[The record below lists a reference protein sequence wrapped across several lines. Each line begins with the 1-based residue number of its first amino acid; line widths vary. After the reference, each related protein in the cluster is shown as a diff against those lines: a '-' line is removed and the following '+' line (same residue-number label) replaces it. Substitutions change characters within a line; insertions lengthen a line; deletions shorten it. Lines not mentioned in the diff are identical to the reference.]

1 MEQIEIT
8 IRFFGGLKTF
18 YSDSI
23 SLQLAK
29 GTSVNEVIDKLLEM
43 NSAAREILGI
53 SQLAIDSTIVEKD
66 FIITEKCE
74 LIVLPPF
81 SGG

>member
-1 MEQIEIT
+1 MEQIDII

-18 YSDSI
+18 YSESI
-23 SLQLAK
+23 SLQLTK

-43 NSAAREILGI
+43 NSAAQEVLDI
-53 SQLAIDSTIVEKD
+53 SQLAIDSTIVAKD

>member
-43 NSAAREILGI
+43 NSAAREVLGI

>member
-1 MEQIEIT
+1 MEQIDII

-23 SLQLAK
+23 SLQLTK
-29 GTSVNEVIDKLLEM
+29 GTSVEEVIDKLLVM
-43 NSAAREILGI
+43 NSEAQEVLAI
-53 SQLAIDSTIVEKD
+53 SQLAIDSIIVPKD
-66 FIITEKCE
+66 FIIIERCE

>member
-1 MEQIEIT
+1 MEQLEIT
-8 IRFFGGLKTF
+8 IRFYGGLKTF

-23 SLQLAK
+23 RTQVTK
-29 GTSVNEVIDKLLEM
+29 GTQVKDVIDKLLEI
-43 NSAAREILGI
+43 NSAAQEVLEI
-53 SQLAIDSTIVEKD
+53 SQLAIDSTIVAKD
-66 FIITEKCE
+66 FIINEKCE

>member
-1 MEQIEIT
+1 MEQIDII

-29 GTSVNEVIDKLLEM
+29 GISVNEVIDKLLEL
-43 NSAAREILGI
+43 NSEAQEVLDI
-53 SQLAIDSTIVEKD
+53 SQLAIDSTIVPKD